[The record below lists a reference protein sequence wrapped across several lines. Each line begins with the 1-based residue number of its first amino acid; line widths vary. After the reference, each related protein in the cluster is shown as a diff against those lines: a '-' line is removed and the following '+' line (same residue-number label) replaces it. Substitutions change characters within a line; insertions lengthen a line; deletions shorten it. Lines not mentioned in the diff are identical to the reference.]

1 MRLGGRFLHG
11 ADFSYLS
18 TFHAHCRY
26 AINFFKYERTNIVR
40 GDFMTSA
47 ERKESRRIRRS
58 VTREAQKQAAVGKCD
73 SLEKV
78 ADPNALMSASKKAR
92 SGITWKAS
100 VQRYLMNL
108 LKNVA
113 ESNKNIL
120 SGKDIRKGFIK
131 FDLIERGKL
140 RHISSVHFSERVV
153 QRSLCVNAL
162 IPTLTRGLIY
172 DNGASLKNKGITF
185 ALDRL
190 SAHLQRHYRKHGNEG
205 YVLLFDFS
213 DYFGRIRHDVIK
225 EILIQNF
232 KNKRLISLAMSFVYA
247 FGEKGLGL
255 GSETSQIFAV
265 TYPSKIDHYIK
276 EVLRIKGYA
285 RYMDDSYLIHKDKGY
300 LKKCLEDL
308 KGKFAEVGIVLN
320 PKKTRIVKLSKGF
333 TFLKT
338 QYFLTDTG
346 KVIRKACRES
356 IVRQRRKLK
365 KFKKFSDAGEMSF
378 DHIYNSYMSWR
389 GYIGHKDAHR
399 TILSMDTLFR
409 ELFTSK
415 EE

>member
-1 MRLGGRFLHG
+1 
-11 ADFSYLS
+11 
-18 TFHAHCRY
+18 
-26 AINFFKYERTNIVR
+26 
-40 GDFMTSA
+40 MTSA

-78 ADPNALMSASKKAR
+78 ADLNALMSASKKAR

-113 ESNKNIL
+113 DTHKKIL
-120 SGKDIRKGFIK
+120 SEEDVRRGFIK

-140 RHISSVHFSERVV
+140 RHISSVHFSERVA
-153 QRSLCVNAL
+153 QRSLCANAL

-205 YVLLFDFS
+205 YVLLLDFS

-225 EILIQNF
+225 EILCQNF
-232 KNKRLISLAMSFVYA
+232 KDKRLISLAMSFVYA

-378 DHIYNSYMSWR
+378 GHIYNSYMSWR

-399 TILSMDTLFR
+399 TILSMDKLFR

>member
-1 MRLGGRFLHG
+1 
-11 ADFSYLS
+11 
-18 TFHAHCRY
+18 
-26 AINFFKYERTNIVR
+26 
-40 GDFMTSA
+40 MTSA
-47 ERKESRRIRRS
+47 ERKEKRRIRRS
-58 VTREAQKQAAVGKCD
+58 ATREAKKQAAVGECD

-113 ESNKNIL
+113 DTHKKIL
-120 SGKDIRKGFIK
+120 SEEDVRRGFIK

-140 RHISSVHFSERVV
+140 RHISSVHFSERVA
-153 QRSLCVNAL
+153 QRSLCANAL

-190 SAHLQRHYRKHGNEG
+190 SVHLQRHYRKHGNEG
-205 YVLLFDFS
+205 YVLLLDFS

-232 KNKRLISLAMSFVYA
+232 KDKRLISLAMSFVYA

-276 EVLRIKGYA
+276 EILKIKGYA

-308 KGKFAEVGIVLN
+308 KNKFAEVGIVLN

-346 KVIRKACRES
+346 KVVRKACRES

-378 DHIYNSYMSWR
+378 GHIYNSYMSWR

-399 TILSMDTLFR
+399 TILSMDRLFR

>member
-11 ADFSYLS
+11 ADFSYLY

-40 GDFMTSA
+40 GDFMTST
-47 ERKESRRIRRS
+47 ERKEHRRTRRS
-58 VTREAQKQAAVGKCD
+58 ATRKAKKQGVVGECD

-120 SGKDIRKGFIK
+120 TGKDIRKGFIK

-140 RHISSVHFSERVV
+140 RHISSVHFSERVA
-153 QRSLCVNAL
+153 QRSLCANAL
-162 IPTLTRGLIY
+162 IPTLIRGLIY

-205 YVLLFDFS
+205 YVLLLDFS

-225 EILIQNF
+225 EILCQNF
-232 KNKRLISLAMSFVYA
+232 KDKRLISLAMSFVYA

-378 DHIYNSYMSWR
+378 GHIYNSYMSWR

-399 TILSMDTLFR
+399 TILSMDKLFKDFFI
-409 ELFTSK
+409 LK

>member
-1 MRLGGRFLHG
+1 
-11 ADFSYLS
+11 
-18 TFHAHCRY
+18 
-26 AINFFKYERTNIVR
+26 
-40 GDFMTSA
+40 MTSA

-58 VTREAQKQAAVGKCD
+58 VTREAQKQAAVGECD

-113 ESNKNIL
+113 DTHKKIL
-120 SGKDIRKGFIK
+120 SEEDVRRGFIK

-140 RHISSVHFSERVV
+140 RHISSVHFSERVA
-153 QRSLCVNAL
+153 QRSLCANAL

-205 YVLLFDFS
+205 YVLLLDFS

-225 EILIQNF
+225 EILNQNF
-232 KNKRLISLAMSFVYA
+232 KDKRLISLAMSFVYA

-378 DHIYNSYMSWR
+378 GHIYNSYMSWR

-399 TILSMDTLFR
+399 TILSMDRLFR

>member
-1 MRLGGRFLHG
+1 
-11 ADFSYLS
+11 
-18 TFHAHCRY
+18 
-26 AINFFKYERTNIVR
+26 
-40 GDFMTSA
+40 MTSA
-47 ERKESRRIRRS
+47 ERKENRRIRRS
-58 VTREAQKQAAVGKCD
+58 VTREAKKQAAVGECD
-73 SLEKV
+73 SLKKV

-113 ESNKNIL
+113 DTHKKIL
-120 SGKDIRKGFIK
+120 SEEDVRRGFIK

-140 RHISSVHFSERVV
+140 RHISSVHFSERVA
-153 QRSLCVNAL
+153 QRSLCANAL

-205 YVLLFDFS
+205 YVLLLDFS

-232 KNKRLISLAMSFVYA
+232 KDKRLISLAMSFVYA

-276 EVLRIKGYA
+276 EILKIKGYA
-285 RYMDDSYLIHKDKGY
+285 RYMDDSYLIHEDKDY

-308 KGKFAEVGIVLN
+308 KDKFTEVGIVLN
-320 PKKTRIVKLSKGF
+320 PKKTRMVKLSKGF

-346 KVIRKACRES
+346 KVVRKACRES

-378 DHIYNSYMSWR
+378 GHIYNSYMSWR
-389 GYIGHKDAHR
+389 GYIGHKDAHK
-399 TILSMDTLFR
+399 TIQSMDKLFR
-409 ELFTSK
+409 ELFILK

>member
-1 MRLGGRFLHG
+1 
-11 ADFSYLS
+11 
-18 TFHAHCRY
+18 
-26 AINFFKYERTNIVR
+26 
-40 GDFMTSA
+40 MTSA

-58 VTREAQKQAAVGKCD
+58 VTREAQKQAAVGECD

-78 ADPNALMSASKKAR
+78 ADLNALMSASKKAR

-113 ESNKNIL
+113 DTHKKIL
-120 SGKDIRKGFIK
+120 SEEDVRRGFIK

-140 RHISSVHFSERVV
+140 RHISSVHFSERVA
-153 QRSLCVNAL
+153 QRSLCANAL

-205 YVLLFDFS
+205 YVLLLDFS

-225 EILIQNF
+225 EILCQNF
-232 KNKRLISLAMSFVYA
+232 KDKRLISLAMSFVYA

-285 RYMDDSYLIHKDKGY
+285 RYMDDSYLIHKDKDY
-300 LKKCLEDL
+300 LKQCLEDL
-308 KGKFAEVGIVLN
+308 KDKFAEVGIALN

-346 KVIRKACRES
+346 KVVRKACRES

-378 DHIYNSYMSWR
+378 GHIYNSYMSWR

-399 TILSMDTLFR
+399 TILSMDKLFR

>member
-1 MRLGGRFLHG
+1 
-11 ADFSYLS
+11 
-18 TFHAHCRY
+18 
-26 AINFFKYERTNIVR
+26 
-40 GDFMTSA
+40 MTSA

-78 ADPNALMSASKKAR
+78 ADLNALMSASKKAR

-113 ESNKNIL
+113 DTHKKIL
-120 SGKDIRKGFIK
+120 SEEDVRRGFIK

-140 RHISSVHFSERVV
+140 RHISSVHFSERVA
-153 QRSLCVNAL
+153 QRSLCANAL

-205 YVLLFDFS
+205 YVLLLDFS

-225 EILIQNF
+225 EILCQNF
-232 KNKRLISLAMSFVYA
+232 KDKRLISLAMSFVYA

-399 TILSMDTLFR
+399 TILSMDTLFKD
-409 ELFTSK
+409 LFISK

>member
-1 MRLGGRFLHG
+1 
-11 ADFSYLS
+11 
-18 TFHAHCRY
+18 
-26 AINFFKYERTNIVR
+26 
-40 GDFMTSA
+40 MTSA

-58 VTREAQKQAAVGKCD
+58 VTREAQKQAAVGECD

-113 ESNKNIL
+113 DTHKKIL
-120 SGKDIRKGFIK
+120 SEEDVRRGFIK

-140 RHISSVHFSERVV
+140 RHISSVHFSERVA
-153 QRSLCVNAL
+153 QRSLCANAL

-205 YVLLFDFS
+205 YVLLLDFS

-225 EILIQNF
+225 EILNQNF
-232 KNKRLISLAMSFVYA
+232 KDKRLISLAMSFVYA

-285 RYMDDSYLIHKDKGY
+285 RYMDDSYLIHEDKEY
-300 LKKCLEDL
+300 LKKCLEAL
-308 KGKFAEVGIVLN
+308 SSKFAAVGIVLN

-346 KVIRKACRES
+346 KVVRKACRES

-365 KFKKFSDAGEMSF
+365 KFKKFSDAREMSF
-378 DHIYNSYMSWR
+378 GHIYNSYMSWR

-399 TILSMDTLFR
+399 TILSMDKLFR

>member
-1 MRLGGRFLHG
+1 
-11 ADFSYLS
+11 
-18 TFHAHCRY
+18 
-26 AINFFKYERTNIVR
+26 
-40 GDFMTSA
+40 MTSA

-58 VTREAQKQAAVGKCD
+58 VTREAQKQAAVGECD

-78 ADPNALMSASKKAR
+78 ADLNALMSASKKAR

-113 ESNKNIL
+113 DTHKKIL
-120 SGKDIRKGFIK
+120 SEEDVRRGFIK

-140 RHISSVHFSERVV
+140 RHISSVHFSERVA
-153 QRSLCVNAL
+153 QRSLCANAL

-205 YVLLFDFS
+205 YVLLLDFS

-225 EILIQNF
+225 EILNQNF
-232 KNKRLISLAMSFVYA
+232 KDKRLISLAMSFVYA

-399 TILSMDTLFR
+399 TILSMDKLFR

>member
-1 MRLGGRFLHG
+1 
-11 ADFSYLS
+11 
-18 TFHAHCRY
+18 
-26 AINFFKYERTNIVR
+26 
-40 GDFMTSA
+40 MTSA
-47 ERKESRRIRRS
+47 ERKENRRIRRS
-58 VTREAQKQAAVGKCD
+58 VTREAKKQAAVGECD

-113 ESNKNIL
+113 DTHKKIL
-120 SGKDIRKGFIK
+120 SEEDVRRGFIK

-140 RHISSVHFSERVV
+140 RHISSVHFSERVA
-153 QRSLCVNAL
+153 QRSLCANAL

-205 YVLLFDFS
+205 YVLLLDFS

-225 EILIQNF
+225 KILCQNF
-232 KNKRLISLAMSFVYA
+232 KDERLISLAMSFVYA

-276 EVLRIKGYA
+276 EILKIKGYA
-285 RYMDDSYLIHKDKGY
+285 RYMDDSYLIHEDKDY

-320 PKKTRIVKLSKGF
+320 PKKTRIIKLSKGF

-346 KVIRKACRES
+346 KIVRKACRES

-365 KFKKFSDAGEMSF
+365 KFKKFSDAGDMPF
-378 DHIYNSYMSWR
+378 GHIYNSYMSWR

-399 TILSMDTLFR
+399 TISSMDKLFR

>member
-1 MRLGGRFLHG
+1 
-11 ADFSYLS
+11 
-18 TFHAHCRY
+18 
-26 AINFFKYERTNIVR
+26 
-40 GDFMTSA
+40 MTSA

-58 VTREAQKQAAVGKCD
+58 VTREAQKQAAVGECD

-78 ADPNALMSASKKAR
+78 ADLNALMSASKKAR

-113 ESNKNIL
+113 DTHKKIL
-120 SGKDIRKGFIK
+120 SEEDVRRGFIK

-140 RHISSVHFSERVV
+140 RHISSVHFSERVA
-153 QRSLCVNAL
+153 QRSLCANAL

-205 YVLLFDFS
+205 YVLLLDFS

-225 EILIQNF
+225 EILCQNF
-232 KNKRLISLAMSFVYA
+232 KDKRLISLAMSFVYA

-285 RYMDDSYLIHKDKGY
+285 RYMDDSYLIHKDKDY
-300 LKKCLEDL
+300 LKQCLEDL
-308 KGKFAEVGIVLN
+308 KGKFAEVGIALN

-378 DHIYNSYMSWR
+378 GHIYNSYMSWR

-399 TILSMDTLFR
+399 TILSMDTLFKD
-409 ELFTSK
+409 LFISK

>member
-1 MRLGGRFLHG
+1 
-11 ADFSYLS
+11 
-18 TFHAHCRY
+18 
-26 AINFFKYERTNIVR
+26 
-40 GDFMTSA
+40 MTSA

-58 VTREAQKQAAVGKCD
+58 VTREAQKQAAVGECD

-113 ESNKNIL
+113 DTHKKIL
-120 SGKDIRKGFIK
+120 SEEDVRRGFIK

-140 RHISSVHFSERVV
+140 RHISSVHFSERVA
-153 QRSLCVNAL
+153 QRSLCANAL
-162 IPTLTRGLIY
+162 IPTLIRGLIY

-205 YVLLFDFS
+205 YVLLLDFS

-225 EILIQNF
+225 EILCQNF
-232 KNKRLISLAMSFVYA
+232 KDKRLISLAMSFVYA

-399 TILSMDTLFR
+399 TILSMDWLFR

>member
-1 MRLGGRFLHG
+1 
-11 ADFSYLS
+11 
-18 TFHAHCRY
+18 
-26 AINFFKYERTNIVR
+26 
-40 GDFMTSA
+40 MTSI
-47 ERKESRRIRRS
+47 ERKESRRTRRS
-58 VTREAQKQAAVGKCD
+58 ATREAHKQAAVGECD

-153 QRSLCVNAL
+153 QRSLCANAL

-205 YVLLFDFS
+205 YVLLLDFS

-225 EILIQNF
+225 EILCQNF
-232 KNKRLISLAMSFVYA
+232 KDKRLISLAMSFVYA

-365 KFKKFSDAGEMSF
+365 KFKKFSDAREMSF
-378 DHIYNSYMSWR
+378 GQIYNSYMSWR

-399 TILSMDTLFR
+399 TILSMDKLFR

>member
-1 MRLGGRFLHG
+1 
-11 ADFSYLS
+11 
-18 TFHAHCRY
+18 
-26 AINFFKYERTNIVR
+26 
-40 GDFMTSA
+40 MTSA

-78 ADPNALMSASKKAR
+78 ADLNALMSASKKAR

-113 ESNKNIL
+113 DTHKKIL
-120 SGKDIRKGFIK
+120 SEEDVRRGFIK

-140 RHISSVHFSERVV
+140 RHISSVHFSERVA
-153 QRSLCVNAL
+153 QRSLCANAL

-205 YVLLFDFS
+205 YVLLLDFS

-225 EILIQNF
+225 EILCQNF
-232 KNKRLISLAMSFVYA
+232 KDKRLISLAMSFVYA

-378 DHIYNSYMSWR
+378 GHIYNSYMSWR

-399 TILSMDTLFR
+399 TILSMDTLFKD
-409 ELFTSK
+409 LFISK

>member
-58 VTREAQKQAAVGKCD
+58 VTREAQKQAAVGECD

-113 ESNKNIL
+113 DTHKKIL
-120 SGKDIRKGFIK
+120 SEEDVRRGFIK

-140 RHISSVHFSERVV
+140 RHISSVHFSERVA
-153 QRSLCVNAL
+153 QRSLCANAL

-205 YVLLFDFS
+205 YVLLLDFS

-225 EILIQNF
+225 EILNQNF
-232 KNKRLISLAMSFVYA
+232 KDKRLISLAMSFVYA

-378 DHIYNSYMSWR
+378 GHIYNSYMSWR

-399 TILSMDTLFR
+399 TILSMDWLFR

>member
-1 MRLGGRFLHG
+1 
-11 ADFSYLS
+11 
-18 TFHAHCRY
+18 
-26 AINFFKYERTNIVR
+26 
-40 GDFMTSA
+40 MTSA
-47 ERKESRRIRRS
+47 ERKEKRRIRRS
-58 VTREAQKQAAVGKCD
+58 ATREAKKQAAVGECD

-78 ADPNALMSASKKAR
+78 ADLNALMSASKKAR

-113 ESNKNIL
+113 DTHKKIL
-120 SGKDIRKGFIK
+120 SEEDVRRGFIK

-140 RHISSVHFSERVV
+140 RHISSVHFSERVA
-153 QRSLCVNAL
+153 QRSLCANAL

-205 YVLLFDFS
+205 YVLLLDFS

-225 EILIQNF
+225 EILNQNF
-232 KNKRLISLAMSFVYA
+232 KDKRLISLAMSFVYA

-285 RYMDDSYLIHKDKGY
+285 RYMDDSYLIHKDKCY

-308 KGKFAEVGIVLN
+308 KNKFAEVGIVLN

-346 KVIRKACRES
+346 KVVRKACRES

-378 DHIYNSYMSWR
+378 GHIYNSYMSWR

-399 TILSMDTLFR
+399 TILSMDRLFR

-415 EE
+415 EEE

>member
-1 MRLGGRFLHG
+1 
-11 ADFSYLS
+11 
-18 TFHAHCRY
+18 
-26 AINFFKYERTNIVR
+26 
-40 GDFMTSA
+40 MTSA
-47 ERKESRRIRRS
+47 ERKENRRIRRS
-58 VTREAQKQAAVGKCD
+58 VTREAKKQAAVGECD

-78 ADPNALMSASKKAR
+78 ADLNALMSASKKAR

-113 ESNKNIL
+113 DTHKKIL
-120 SGKDIRKGFIK
+120 SEEDVRRGFIK

-140 RHISSVHFSERVV
+140 RHISSVHFSERVA
-153 QRSLCVNAL
+153 QRSLCANAL

-205 YVLLFDFS
+205 YVLLLDFS

-232 KNKRLISLAMSFVYA
+232 KDKRLISLAMSFVYA

-276 EVLRIKGYA
+276 EILKIKGYA
-285 RYMDDSYLIHKDKGY
+285 RYMDDSYLIHEDKDY
-300 LKKCLEDL
+300 LKQCLEDL

-378 DHIYNSYMSWR
+378 GHIYNSYMSWR

-399 TILSMDTLFR
+399 TILSMDKLFKDFFI
-409 ELFTSK
+409 LK

>member
-1 MRLGGRFLHG
+1 
-11 ADFSYLS
+11 
-18 TFHAHCRY
+18 
-26 AINFFKYERTNIVR
+26 
-40 GDFMTSA
+40 MTSA
-47 ERKESRRIRRS
+47 ERKENRRIRRS

-113 ESNKNIL
+113 DTHKKIL
-120 SGKDIRKGFIK
+120 SEEDVRRGFIK

-153 QRSLCVNAL
+153 QRSLCANAL

-205 YVLLFDFS
+205 YVLLLDFS

-225 EILIQNF
+225 EILCQNF
-232 KNKRLISLAMSFVYA
+232 KDKRLISLAMSFVYA

-346 KVIRKACRES
+346 KVVRKACRES

-378 DHIYNSYMSWR
+378 GHIYNSYMSWR

-399 TILSMDTLFR
+399 TILSMDKLFR

>member
-1 MRLGGRFLHG
+1 
-11 ADFSYLS
+11 
-18 TFHAHCRY
+18 
-26 AINFFKYERTNIVR
+26 
-40 GDFMTSA
+40 MTST
-47 ERKESRRIRRS
+47 ERKESRRTRRS
-58 VTREAQKQAAVGKCD
+58 ATREAHKQAAVGECD

-113 ESNKNIL
+113 DTHKKIL
-120 SGKDIRKGFIK
+120 SEEDVRRGFIK

-140 RHISSVHFSERVV
+140 RHISSVHFSERVA
-153 QRSLCVNAL
+153 QRSLCANAL

-205 YVLLFDFS
+205 YVLLLDFS

-225 EILIQNF
+225 EILNQNF
-232 KNKRLISLAMSFVYA
+232 KDKRLISLAMSFVYA

-308 KGKFAEVGIVLN
+308 KGKFAEVGIALN

-346 KVIRKACRES
+346 KVVRKACRES

-365 KFKKFSDAGEMSF
+365 KFKKFSDAREMSF
-378 DHIYNSYMSWR
+378 GHIYNSYMSWR

-399 TILSMDTLFR
+399 TILSMDKLFR

>member
-1 MRLGGRFLHG
+1 
-11 ADFSYLS
+11 
-18 TFHAHCRY
+18 
-26 AINFFKYERTNIVR
+26 
-40 GDFMTSA
+40 MTST
-47 ERKESRRIRRS
+47 ERKESRRTRRS
-58 VTREAQKQAAVGKCD
+58 ATREAHKQAAVGECD

-113 ESNKNIL
+113 DTHKKIL
-120 SGKDIRKGFIK
+120 SEEDVRRGFIK

-140 RHISSVHFSERVV
+140 RHISSVHFSERVA
-153 QRSLCVNAL
+153 QRSLCANAL

-205 YVLLFDFS
+205 YVLLLDFS

-225 EILIQNF
+225 EILNHNF
-232 KNKRLISLAMSFVYA
+232 KDKRLISLAMSFVYA

-276 EVLRIKGYA
+276 EILKIKGYA

-308 KGKFAEVGIVLN
+308 KGKFAEVGIALN

-346 KVIRKACRES
+346 KVVRKACRES

-378 DHIYNSYMSWR
+378 GHIYNSYMSWR

-399 TILSMDTLFR
+399 TILSMDKLFR

>member
-1 MRLGGRFLHG
+1 
-11 ADFSYLS
+11 
-18 TFHAHCRY
+18 
-26 AINFFKYERTNIVR
+26 
-40 GDFMTSA
+40 MTSA
-47 ERKESRRIRRS
+47 ERKENRRIRRS
-58 VTREAQKQAAVGKCD
+58 ATREAHKQAAVGECD

-113 ESNKNIL
+113 DTHKKIL
-120 SGKDIRKGFIK
+120 SEEDVRRGFIK

-140 RHISSVHFSERVV
+140 RHISSVHFSERVA
-153 QRSLCVNAL
+153 QRSLCANAL

-205 YVLLFDFS
+205 YVLLLDFS

-225 EILIQNF
+225 EILCQNF
-232 KNKRLISLAMSFVYA
+232 KDKRLISLAMSFVYA

-399 TILSMDTLFR
+399 TILSMDWLFR

>member
-1 MRLGGRFLHG
+1 
-11 ADFSYLS
+11 
-18 TFHAHCRY
+18 
-26 AINFFKYERTNIVR
+26 
-40 GDFMTSA
+40 MTSA
-47 ERKESRRIRRS
+47 ERKENRRIRRS
-58 VTREAQKQAAVGKCD
+58 VTREAQKQAAVGECD

-113 ESNKNIL
+113 DTHKKIL
-120 SGKDIRKGFIK
+120 SEEDVRRGFIK

-140 RHISSVHFSERVV
+140 RHISSVHFSERVA
-153 QRSLCVNAL
+153 QRSLCANAL

-205 YVLLFDFS
+205 YVLLLDFS

-225 EILIQNF
+225 EILNQNF
-232 KNKRLISLAMSFVYA
+232 KDKRLISLAMSFVYA

-399 TILSMDTLFR
+399 TILSMDTLFKD
-409 ELFTSK
+409 LFISK

>member
-1 MRLGGRFLHG
+1 
-11 ADFSYLS
+11 
-18 TFHAHCRY
+18 
-26 AINFFKYERTNIVR
+26 
-40 GDFMTSA
+40 MTSA
-47 ERKESRRIRRS
+47 ERKENRRIRRS
-58 VTREAQKQAAVGKCD
+58 VTREAKKQAAVGECD
-73 SLEKV
+73 SLKKV

-113 ESNKNIL
+113 DTHKKIL
-120 SGKDIRKGFIK
+120 SEEDVRRGFIK

-140 RHISSVHFSERVV
+140 RHISSVHFSERVA
-153 QRSLCVNAL
+153 QRSLCANAL

-205 YVLLFDFS
+205 YVLLLDFS

-225 EILIQNF
+225 EILCQNF
-232 KNKRLISLAMSFVYA
+232 KDKRLISLAMSFVYA

-285 RYMDDSYLIHKDKGY
+285 RYMDDSYLIHKDKDY
-300 LKKCLEDL
+300 LKQCLEDL

-320 PKKTRIVKLSKGF
+320 PKKTRMVKLSKGF

-346 KVIRKACRES
+346 KVVRKACRES

-378 DHIYNSYMSWR
+378 GHIYNSYMSWR

-399 TILSMDTLFR
+399 TILSMDKLFR

>member
-1 MRLGGRFLHG
+1 
-11 ADFSYLS
+11 
-18 TFHAHCRY
+18 
-26 AINFFKYERTNIVR
+26 
-40 GDFMTSA
+40 MTSA

-58 VTREAQKQAAVGKCD
+58 VTREAQKQAAVGECD

-78 ADPNALMSASKKAR
+78 ADLNALMSASKKAR

-113 ESNKNIL
+113 DTHKKIL
-120 SGKDIRKGFIK
+120 SEEDVRRGFIK

-140 RHISSVHFSERVV
+140 RHISSVHFSERVA
-153 QRSLCVNAL
+153 QRSLCANAL

-205 YVLLFDFS
+205 YVLLLDFS

-225 EILIQNF
+225 EILNQNF
-232 KNKRLISLAMSFVYA
+232 KDKRLISLAMSFVYA

-399 TILSMDTLFR
+399 TILSMDTLFKD
-409 ELFTSK
+409 LFISK

>member
-1 MRLGGRFLHG
+1 MARIFRIYPRFMPIAATQL
-11 ADFSYLS
+11 
-18 TFHAHCRY
+18 
-26 AINFFKYERTNIVR
+26 IFFKYERTNIVR

-58 VTREAQKQAAVGKCD
+58 VTREAQKQAAVGECD

-113 ESNKNIL
+113 DTHKKIL
-120 SGKDIRKGFIK
+120 SEEDVRRGFIK

-140 RHISSVHFSERVV
+140 RHISSVHFSERVA
-153 QRSLCVNAL
+153 QRSLCANAL

-205 YVLLFDFS
+205 YVLLLDFS

-225 EILIQNF
+225 EILCQNF
-232 KNKRLISLAMSFVYA
+232 KDKRLISLAMSFVYA

-399 TILSMDTLFR
+399 TILSMDRLFR